1 MFLDTYLSDYFIIY
15 YMPYIANQILYNSTI
30 FKYLE

>member
-1 MFLDTYLSDYFIIY
+1 MFLDTYQSDYCIIY
-15 YMPYIANQILYNSTI
+15 YMSYIANQIVCISTI